1 MENRIFLL
9 PWQLLKIRR
18 HKIIR
23 RLLLQNLLLII
34 DTIKLPSFACFGA
47 IILYVLNK
55 LQGKQPFS
63 FFIALNIDVS
73 NEAPWHIVL
82 LSSFIGGIAVF
93 FITSPAT
100 AAQAIMV
107 GLGMTGVL
115 SVIPAGGGE
124 NNGK

>member
-1 MENRIFLL
+1 M
-9 PWQLLKIRR
+9 
-18 HKIIR
+18 
-23 RLLLQNLLLII
+23 QNLQII
-34 DTIKLPSFACFGA
+34 LDLIKLPAFACFGA

-82 LSSFIGGIAVF
+82 SDMLLSSLIGGIAVF

-115 SVIPAGGGE
+115 SVIPAGGGG
-124 NNGK
+124 NNG

>member
-1 MENRIFLL
+1 
-9 PWQLLKIRR
+9 LK
-18 HKIIR
+18 
-23 RLLLQNLLLII
+23 NLLLMI

-82 LSSFIGGIAVF
+82 LDMLLSSFIGGIAVF